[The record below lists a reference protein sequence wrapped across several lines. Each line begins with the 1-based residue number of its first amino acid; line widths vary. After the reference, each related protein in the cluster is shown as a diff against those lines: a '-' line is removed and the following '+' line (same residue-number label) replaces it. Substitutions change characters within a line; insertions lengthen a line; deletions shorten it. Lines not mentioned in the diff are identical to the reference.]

1 MELQLHI
8 AGNVH
13 ELIRQL
19 MNFGLSKQQA
29 TSTTTAKLVEYFMPD
44 EGKSLILEAKRQVSA
59 MEDMVNML
67 DNEYHKLVR
76 KMKDMSDTIDAIVEA
91 REKYGEVTEEKAK
104 NVLALYGSLLEMNE
118 KAGADGNDSVKNAG
132 YVLYAY
138 LGGQAKRDVN
148 YMNQDQ

>member
-1 MELQLHI
+1 MAI
-8 AGNVH
+8 SD
-13 ELIRQL
+13 ELIIQF
-19 MNFGLSKQQA
+19 MSFGLSKQQA
-29 TSTTTAKLVEYFMPD
+29 TSTTTEKLVEYFMPD

-67 DNEYHKLVR
+67 DDEYHKLVR
-76 KMKDMSDTIDAIVEA
+76 KMKEMSDTITAIVEA
-91 REKYGEVTEEKAK
+91 QEKYAEITDEKAK
-104 NVLALYGSLLEMNE
+104 NVIALYGSLLEMNE
-118 KAGADGNDSVKNAG
+118 KAGADGTDSVRNAG

>member
-1 MELQLHI
+1 MAI
-8 AGNVH
+8 SD
-13 ELIRQL
+13 ELIRQF

-29 TSTTTAKLVEYFMPD
+29 TSTTTEKLVEYFMPD

-67 DNEYHKLVR
+67 DDEYHKLVR
-76 KMKDMSDTIDAIVEA
+76 KMKEMSDTITAIAEA
-91 REKYGEVTEEKAK
+91 QEKYGEVTDEKAK
-104 NVLALYGSLLEMNE
+104 NVIALYGSLLEMNE
-118 KAGADGNDSVKNAG
+118 KAGADGNDSVRNAG

>member
-1 MELQLHI
+1 MAI
-8 AGNVH
+8 SD
-13 ELIRQL
+13 ELIRQF
-19 MNFGLSKQQA
+19 MSFGLSKQQA
-29 TSTTTAKLVEYFMPD
+29 TSTTTEKLVEYFMPD

-67 DNEYHKLVR
+67 DDEYHKLVR
-76 KMKDMSDTIDAIVEA
+76 KMKEMSDTITAIAEA
-91 REKYGEVTEEKAK
+91 REKYGEVTDEKAK
-104 NVLALYGSLLEMNE
+104 NVIALYGSLLEMNE
-118 KAGADGNDSVKNAG
+118 KAGADGNDSVRNAG